1 MTKRPERV
9 AWPQLMRLGL
19 QQLGLTPDAF
29 WNLTPAEL
37 MLMAG
42 VSEARGGL
50 SRAGLAAL
58 EARFPDTPRRGPTDL
73 E

>member
-1 MTKRPERV
+1 MTPRGDGI

-19 QQLGLTPDAF
+19 QRLGLTPDVF
-29 WNLTPAEL
+29 WSLTPAEL

-42 VSEARGGL
+42 LAGDRDGL
-50 SRAGLAAL
+50 SRAGFEELR
-58 EARFPDTPRRGPTDL
+58 ARFPDRGATAPSEL

>member
-1 MTKRPERV
+1 MTTRSERV

-19 QQLGLTPDAF
+19 QQLGLAPDVF

-42 VSEARGGL
+42 VSDAPGGL
-50 SRAGLAAL
+50 SRSGLAEL
-58 EARFPDTPRRGPTDL
+58 EARFPDMRRTDRTDL